1 MIQTAAP
8 AGLFQ
13 RTLDTPLGDM
23 LAIATDEAL
32 TLLEFA
38 DRRALPTELRDVR
51 EQFRSEAV
59 EGDNAVLDQTVHE
72 LAEYFAG
79 DRTEFTIPLTTHG
92 TPFQRRVWDELC
104 AIPCGKTRT
113 YGEMAERLCKPG
125 GSRAVGRANGANRI
139 GIVIPCHRVIRT
151 GGDLGGYGGKLW
163 RKEWLLGH
171 EGAGDQSGDP
181 LALFDQTQAL

>member
-8 AGLFQ
+8 P
-13 RTLDTPLGDM
+13 TLVRKTFDSPLGDM

-51 EQFRSEAV
+51 ERFRTEAV
-59 EGDNAVLDQTVHE
+59 EGDNAILDQTRRE
-72 LAEYFAG
+72 LAGYFAG
-79 DRTEFTIPLTTHG
+79 ERRVFTIPLTDHG
-92 TPFQRRVWDELC
+92 TPFQRRVWDELG
-104 AIPCGKTRT
+104 AIPSGKTRT
-113 YGEMAERLCKPG
+113 YGEMAERLGKPG

-139 GIVIPCHRVIRT
+139 AIVIPCHRVIRT

-163 RKEWLLGH
+163 RKQWLLGH
-171 EGAGDQSGDP
+171 EGVRLLNAP
-181 LALFDQTQAL
+181 TPALFGQTPAP